1 MLNQRMPALKRL
13 RVAALGGLA
22 ALAATTALAS
32 PAAAAPV
39 DPAIG
44 PAPIPVYQIPATGLW
59 VSGLPVPGA
68 YSGSVL
74 AQTSAVPGETTFS
87 TRFSPQVCGTTAGG
101 AMLQINFQNLGTGDH
116 GSTLLKA
123 CDYFPDPAPT
133 HATVHTGSGPVV
145 FSVSVTSANLA
156 VNKGQPTL
164 PGVGGFVAP

>member
-1 MLNQRMPALKRL
+1 MPALKRL
-13 RVAALGGLA
+13 RVAALGALSALGA
-22 ALAATTALAS
+22 AVALAAPATAD
-32 PAAAAPV
+32 PV
-39 DPAIG
+39 GPVVG
-44 PAPIPVYQIPATGLW
+44 PAPIPVYQIAASGLW

-74 AQTSAVPGETTFS
+74 AQASTVPGETTFS
-87 TRFSPQVCGTTAGG
+87 TYFSPEVCGTTAGG
-101 AMLQINFQNLGTGDH
+101 AMLQITFQNLGTGDH

-133 HATVHTGSGPVV
+133 HATVRTGSGPVA

-156 VNKGQPTL
+156 TNKGQPTL